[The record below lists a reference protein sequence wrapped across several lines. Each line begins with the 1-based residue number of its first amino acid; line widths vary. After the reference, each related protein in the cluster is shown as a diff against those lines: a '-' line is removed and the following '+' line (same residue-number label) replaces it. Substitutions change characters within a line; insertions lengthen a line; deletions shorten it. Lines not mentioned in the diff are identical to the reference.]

1 MRSASSTLQLLFG
14 EGEKRPQKSVYEY
27 TALDEKGHELKGF
40 VDAMGIAAARLK
52 LREEGVYPIEINQ
65 AADKKDTA
73 LTGVLGINFW
83 QRVSTKDVSIFTRQL
98 STLLGAGIPLVP
110 SLSVLIAQTKNQLLK
125 QTLAQIRE
133 QVNEGKSLTQGM
145 LNFPRIFP
153 PFYVNMIRAGESSG
167 TINLVLER
175 LADFSEN
182 QQALMSKIRS
192 ALAYPIIML
201 FIGSAVIFLL
211 MTFVVPKIT
220 GIFTDMHQTLPL
232 ITIVLIAISNFL
244 KSFWWLIWILLAA
257 AIAAFKYMTT
267 GTEAGKRLWDT
278 AKLKIPVWGQV
289 NRKIAIARFC
299 RTLATLLQSGV
310 PLLSSMEIVRNVV
323 NNILIGEA
331 ISKASKD
338 VEEGKGLSGPLT
350 QSGIFPPLVTE
361 MVAVGEQSGTLE
373 KMLNRVATAY
383 ETESQS
389 DIMVMTSLL
398 EPLMILVMG
407 LLVGFIVVSI
417 LLPIFEMNQLVR

>member
-1 MRSASSTLQLLFG
+1 M
-14 EGEKRPQKSVYEY
+14 SVYEY
-27 TALDEKGHELKGF
+27 TALDEKGREHKGF
-40 VDAMGIAAARLK
+40 VDAMGVAAARLK

-73 LTGVLGINFW
+73 LSGVLGINLW
-83 QRVSTKDVSIFTRQL
+83 QRVSTKDVSVFTRQL
-98 STLLGAGIPLVP
+98 STLLGSGIPLVP
-110 SLSVLIAQTKNQLLK
+110 SLSVLIAQTKNPLLK

-153 PFYVNMIRAGESSG
+153 PFYVNMVRAGESSG

-175 LADFSEN
+175 LADFSES

-201 FIGSAVIFLL
+201 FIGSGVIFLL

-232 ITIVLIAISNFL
+232 ITIILIAISNFL
-244 KSFWWLIWILLAA
+244 KSFWWLILILLAA
-257 AIAAFKYMTT
+257 VIAAFKYMTT
-267 GTEAGKRLWDT
+267 GTEAGKRTWDT
-278 AKLKIPVWGQV
+278 VKLKIPVWGQV

-331 ISKASKD
+331 ISKASRD

-350 QSGIFPPLVTE
+350 QSGVFPPLVTE
-361 MVAVGEQSGTLE
+361 MVAVGEQTGTLE

-383 ETESQS
+383 ETEAQA
-389 DIMVMTSLL
+389 DIMVLTSLL

-407 LLVGFIVVSI
+407 LVVGFIVISI

>member
-1 MRSASSTLQLLFG
+1 MSI
-14 EGEKRPQKSVYEY
+14 YEY
-27 TALDEKGHELKGF
+27 TALDEKGRESKGF
-40 VDAMGIAAARLK
+40 VDAMSVAAARQK
-52 LREEGVYPIEINQ
+52 LREEGVYPTEINQ

-73 LTGVLGINFW
+73 LTGVLGINLW
-83 QRVSTKDVSIFTRQL
+83 QRVSTKDVSVFTRQL

-232 ITIVLIAISNFL
+232 ITVVLIGISNFL
-244 KSFWWLIWILLAA
+244 KSFWWLILILLAA

-350 QSGIFPPLVTE
+350 QSGLFPPMVTE

-407 LLVGFIVVSI
+407 LVVGFIVISI

>member
-1 MRSASSTLQLLFG
+1 M
-14 EGEKRPQKSVYEY
+14 SVYEY
-27 TALDEKGHELKGF
+27 TALDEKGRERKGF
-40 VDAMGIAAARLK
+40 VDAMGVAAARQK

-65 AADKKDTA
+65 AADKKDAA
-73 LTGVLGINFW
+73 LSGVLGINFW

-232 ITIVLIAISNFL
+232 ITVVLIGISNFL
-244 KSFWWLIWILLAA
+244 KSFWWLILILLAA

-289 NRKIAIARFC
+289 NLKIAIARFC

-350 QSGIFPPLVTE
+350 QSGLFPPLVTE

-407 LLVGFIVVSI
+407 LLVGFIVISI
-417 LLPIFEMNQLVR
+417 LLPIFEMNQLVK

>member
-1 MRSASSTLQLLFG
+1 M
-14 EGEKRPQKSVYEY
+14 SVYEY
-27 TALDEKGHELKGF
+27 TALDEKGRERKGF
-40 VDAMGIAAARLK
+40 VDAMGIAAARQK
-52 LREEGVYPIEINQ
+52 LREEGVYPIKINQ

-73 LTGVLGINFW
+73 LSGVLGINLW

-244 KSFWWLIWILLAA
+244 KSFWWLILILLAA